1 MFCVVNPFSLYIF
14 GLTCENRKLHHFLC
28 SRPTQLDE
36 LSIGMPPRKR
46 PATSEVDELLSEA
59 EEQLVQ
65 SDSEDEEAWDEV
77 DVTADNSASALA
89 LAAASNKA
97 FDIVISTQGKAKV
110 VAGKKKSVFDRVS
123 KGAERAWDGLE

>member
-1 MFCVVNPFSLYIF
+1 MFCVVNPFYPYPSPSL
-14 GLTCENRKLHHFLC
+14 NSRDQVQKLHSLC
-28 SRPTQLDE
+28 SPPTKFVE
-36 LSIGMPPRKR
+36 FSIAMPPRKR
-46 PATSEVDELLSEA
+46 PAPSEA
-59 EEQLVQ
+59 DEPLSSAEEPAVQ

-97 FDIVISTQGKAKV
+97 FDVVISTQAKAKV

-123 KGAERAWDGLE
+123 KGAEWG